1 MSQNVKGWVI
11 SIVIIVAAIGAVVLF
26 NHQKEKRLAS
36 KFADLG
42 PVANQTQTA
51 GPYQTRG
58 GNEQENDSF
67 FTSGRVETLASLADP
82 NKNATIV
89 WVSAPWCGIC
99 HAIRSFI
106 ATSANKYADKVA
118 LKEIDF
124 DSNPHI
130 VSQMGLFGTPD
141 FFTLNKEGV
150 VVSKFGAVTQS
161 TWEAQLQAA
170 GQLQ

>member
-1 MSQNVKGWVI
+1 MLKKNYGIWI
-11 SIVIIVAAIGAVVLF
+11 IVGLILVAAISALTYSGRQR
-26 NHQKEKRLAS
+26 QKQEAAKY
-36 KFADLG
+36 ADLG
-42 PVANQTQTA
+42 PVVNQTQTA
-51 GPYQTRG
+51 GPYQTHG
-58 GNEQENDSF
+58 GNEQENDNF
-67 FTSGRVETLASLADP
+67 FINGRVESLAAIADKSKP
-82 NKNATIV
+82 TII

-99 HAIRSFI
+99 HAIRPFI
-106 ATSANKYADKVA
+106 ANSANKYADKVV

-161 TWEAQLQAA
+161 TWEAQLEAA
-170 GQLQ
+170 SQIQ

>member
-1 MSQNVKGWVI
+1 MKKSTYMTIGVVVLIVVAAFAALAFSGKQRAKQEARQYQDLPASQASQN
-11 SIVIIVAAIGAVVLF
+11 
-26 NHQKEKRLAS
+26 
-36 KFADLG
+36 LG
-42 PVANQTQTA
+42 PYKTT
-51 GPYQTRG
+51 G

-67 FTSGRVETLASLADP
+67 FTTGRVENLASLADA

-89 WVSAPWCGIC
+89 WISAPWCGIC
-99 HAIRSFI
+99 HAIRPFI
-106 ATSANKYADKVA
+106 ANSANKYADKVA

-124 DSNPHI
+124 DSNPQI

-141 FFTLNKEGV
+141 FFVLNKTGA

-170 GQLQ
+170 SQIQ